1 MLVCVALPPFLDTP
15 QQRSEFEIERDASDV
30 VVSPPPDLIRCAT
43 TERVFDTHSPPAQ
56 DSLTYYKLA
65 CGMLRAGKFKIA
77 AAGFSR
83 YLALHPDDAKAH
95 FNMAQCRAGLRQQ
108 KAACDHFETAFRLDP
123 GNADAASNAAGCYIK
138 RGNAEQ
144 AAALCRAALAVQ
156 PHCSPAL
163 QNLNVALRMAG
174 QLEKACA
181 LSWQHIEELCSS
193 SGQPLRSRPCI
204 EVPPLPPAAA
214 AVSAAAAATAAV
226 PAAAVPTD
234 STAASAAAAAPAVA
248 PTPPPPPPPAAA
260 ADSIA
265 VTALAKRSSPQQQQ
279 QQQQQQQLTV
289 VCLKWGTKYGPEYV
303 NRLARGVARHLSIP
317 HTFVCFTEDSTGI
330 DSSAVQVHPLLA
342 AAAAVQLQGWWQ
354 KACLFSPEAAAVL
367 AGSGTAATAA
377 TAANS
382 EGDDSSSSINTSS
395 SGGSS
400 ADSSNSSSSNNS
412 GGSSSAGSSSAAR
425 ALYIDLDTVI
435 TGSLDELAAFSG
447 AFGTLGCAG
456 LANEGRSC
464 GYNSS
469 VMLWSPGC
477 AEWQTVYSTLLQAH
491 TAVLAVTHKFD
502 HWLEMCVSGAALLQ
516 AVLPLQIAE
525 YASCSSSS
533 SGSSSSAVGA
543 AVAAAAA
550 VARSEPPPGA
560 RLVTF
565 PLLPKPHDCGGWV
578 TRLWCEGESPTV

>member
-1 MLVCVALPPFLDTP
+1 MLVCVALPTFLDTP
-15 QQRSEFEIERDASDV
+15 QQFTESEIEREASDL
-30 VVSPPPDLIRCAT
+30 VVSPPPELIRCAT
-43 TERVFDTHSPPAQ
+43 TERVFDTRSPPAQ
-56 DSLTYYKLA
+56 DTHTYYKLA
-65 CGMLRAGKFKIA
+65 CAMLRAGKFKVA

-83 YLALHPDDAKAH
+83 YLACQPDDGKAH
-95 FNMAQCRAGLRQQ
+95 FNMAQCRSGLKQQ
-108 KAACDHFETAFRLDP
+108 KAACDHFETAFKLDP
-123 GNADAASNAAGCYIK
+123 SNADAASNAAGCYIK

-144 AAALCRAALAVQ
+144 AAALCRAALTAE

-174 QLEKACA
+174 KLEEACA

-193 SGQPLRSRPCI
+193 KGEPLCARPCI
-204 EVPPLPPAAA
+204 EVPPLPPA
-214 AVSAAAAATAAV
+214 VKAAAAAAAADSTADSAAAPQLPAAAV
-226 PAAAVPTD
+226 PAAAAT
-234 STAASAAAAAPAVA
+234 
-248 PTPPPPPPPAAA
+248 
-260 ADSIA
+260 
-265 VTALAKRSSPQQQQ
+265 VTAERSSQ

-303 NRLARGVARHLSIP
+303 NRLARGVARHLSTP

-330 DSSAVQVHPLLA
+330 DSSAVRVHPLPA

-367 AGSGTAATAA
+367 TGTVSSSSDSGS
-377 TAANS
+377 S
-382 EGDDSSSSINTSS
+382 SSSSSSSSSDSSSSSSTANTDSS
-395 SGGSS
+395 SSDATGNTNSGSS
-400 ADSSNSSSSNNS
+400 ASSSS
-412 GGSSSAGSSSAAR
+412 SSSAR

-456 LANEGRSC
+456 LTNEGRAC

-477 AEWQTVYSTLLQAH
+477 AEWQSVYCTLLQAH

-516 AVLPLQIAE
+516 SVLPQQIAE

-533 SGSSSSAVGA
+533 SSSSSSAVGA

-550 VARSEPPPGA
+550 VARSEPPAGA

-578 TRLWCEGESPTV
+578 TRFWCDGESTV